1 MRITKRVVVGI
12 WVLLVIF
19 MGVLLL
25 AYFSNRN
32 MIKNFKKEKYEF
44 NQFGFLGFTEPYVNP
59 YNRGNIFYSLG
70 DYDRAIAEYELAL
83 SHNPSEPADCM
94 IRVNYAL
101 SLLAPIDADN
111 VTEDNIDE
119 VLEILDEARE
129 ILLENGSK
137 LTTMIKVAE
146 GQTLSVYGQSTH
158 VEAMGQIICD
168 TQSQRKSAGIDEF
181 EQELLNQVE
190 PTPTPT
196 PTPDPSQDP
205 SDPTNQPTPTPQDG
219 QPQES
224 EMTPEEQLAELQDQG
239 LEERVGGSEDD
250 IWTAEWNWGDVAYW

>member
-1 MRITKRVVVGI
+1 MRITKR
-12 WVLLVIF
+12 
-19 MGVLLL
+19 
-25 AYFSNRN
+25 
-32 MIKNFKKEKYEF
+32 
-44 NQFGFLGFTEPYVNP
+44 
-59 YNRGNIFYSLG
+59 FYSLG

-129 ILLENGSK
+129 ILLENGCATNDGDGHDDEAQK
-137 LTTMIKVAE
+137 LKDE
-146 GQTLSVYGQSTH
+146 
-158 VEAMGQIICD
+158 
-168 TQSQRKSAGIDEF
+168 IDEF

-239 LEERVGGSEDD
+239 LEERVGGYEDD

>member
-12 WVLLVIF
+12 GVLLVIF
-19 MGVLLL
+19 LGVLLL

-129 ILLENGSK
+129 ILLENGCATNDGDGHDDEAQK
-137 LTTMIKVAE
+137 LKDE
-146 GQTLSVYGQSTH
+146 
-158 VEAMGQIICD
+158 
-168 TQSQRKSAGIDEF
+168 IDEF

>member
-19 MGVLLL
+19 LGVLLL

-129 ILLENGSK
+129 ILLENGCATNDGDGHDDEAQK
-137 LTTMIKVAE
+137 LKDE
-146 GQTLSVYGQSTH
+146 
-158 VEAMGQIICD
+158 
-168 TQSQRKSAGIDEF
+168 IDEF